1 MEEERTFW
9 TFEAVQDALV
19 EAVDLWRRSPG
30 GGRWPF
36 AGDGPW
42 QWVRNDVEWG
52 HYGNDPDAV
61 PRSLPLTRA
70 EVAMRDERSGWLAI
84 VPERDRKLVVAAVGQ
99 LARGAARVDWM
110 RLKVVLGVPFGAD
123 GLRMRYGRA
132 LARVCGVLNASVLA
146 A

>member
-9 TFEAVQDALV
+9 TFEAVEEALI

-42 QWVRNDVEWG
+42 QWVRSLEWG
-52 HYGNDPDAV
+52 DYADPDAV

-70 EVAMRDERSGWLAI
+70 EVARRDAVSAWLGH
-84 VPERDRKLVVAAVGQ
+84 VPERDRKLVVAAIGQ
-99 LARGAARVDWM
+99 LVRGSARVDWM
-110 RLKVVLGVPFGAD
+110 RLKVVLGVAFGAD

-132 LARVCGVLNASVLA
+132 LNKVCKALNAGSLA
-146 A
+146 HG